1 MRAIAFILLAL
12 ASSLGAWDPSHAQV
26 DRASCQAAPTRDC
39 VFRVALEAVDRD
51 PSAMMYLQNM
61 RTIAGLAGEGDGL
74 DRDAVLAAMTDSLH
88 KRRPDPAERAELL
101 AATSCSGDP
110 PDLPGMEAVARYELA
125 ELRALDRSLPDHT
138 FPDGVWPKGKM
149 SLCYGI
155 LGQAEGLARL
165 VQADPDN
172 ADAYRAGFISG
183 LAYANRVDLIRDL
196 SDAAIPDGMRERI
209 DRMLF
214 RHAVRDDLDVALD
227 VITGDGD
234 VRTRANALSLAR
246 SAATTAEAEAAIQ
259 SAVETWAAEI
269 QGPLP
274 PRLVEVLARPKAM
287 AGDWQGTLDLIA
299 RLPPDRGSQW
309 VPLTCSPGSAGPAGS
324 TTSSAP

>member
-1 MRAIAFILLAL
+1 M
-12 ASSLGAWDPSHAQV
+12 
-26 DRASCQAAPTRDC
+26 
-39 VFRVALEAVDRD
+39 
-51 PSAMMYLQNM
+51 
-61 RTIAGLAGEGDGL
+61 
-74 DRDAVLAAMTDSLH
+74 
-88 KRRPDPAERAELL
+88 
-101 AATSCSGDP
+101 
-110 PDLPGMEAVARYELA
+110 
-125 ELRALDRSLPDHT
+125 
-138 FPDGVWPKGKM
+138 
-149 SLCYGI
+149 
-155 LGQAEGLARL
+155 